1 MMTGTRLTSIE
12 RMAAAIPDG
21 TLLAVAKD
29 VSGAA
34 MAVTRELVRAG
45 VRGLH
50 LLCVPTSGL
59 QADVLIGAGAVAT
72 LETSAITL
80 GEFGP
85 GPRFVAALREGS
97 ISMRDATCPAVYA
110 ALQAGE
116 KGLPFTPLR
125 GLIGSDLLRVRPDW
139 TVIDNPFEP
148 GDPIAL
154 LPAIRPDVALLHA
167 KLADR
172 DGNVFIGRDREL
184 MLIAHA
190 SRRTLVSVEAITD
203 DNLLD
208 DEARVGSV
216 LPSMYV
222 DEVALAPRGAWPLG
236 CPDRYPIDEDALQR
250 YATMARSPEGFA
262 AWLQGWLGAQRAAA

>member
-1 MMTGTRLTSIE
+1 MTGDRLTSIAQ
-12 RMAAAIPDG
+12 MAAAIPDG
-21 TLLAVAKD
+21 ALLAIAKD
-29 VSGAA
+29 ASGAA

-59 QADVLIGAGAVAT
+59 QADVLIGAGSVAT

-85 GPRFVAALREGS
+85 GPRFVAALRDGT
-97 ISMRDATCPAVYA
+97 IRMRDATCPAIYA
-110 ALQAGE
+110 ALQAGQ

-139 TVIDNPFEP
+139 KVIDNPFEP

-184 MLIAHA
+184 LLIAHA
-190 SRRTLVSVEAITD
+190 ARRTLFSVEAITD

-208 DEARVGSV
+208 DEARAGAV
-216 LPSMYV
+216 LPSLYV
-222 DEVALAPRGAWPLG
+222 DQVALAPRGAWPLG
-236 CPDRYPIDEDALQR
+236 CPDRYAADEDTLQR
-250 YATMARSPEGFA
+250 YATMARTPEGFA
-262 AWLQGWLGAQRAAA
+262 AWLQGWLGSSQRAAA